1 MTNNVVYFFALSHPD
16 FNYFGNIP
24 KYQQQILTI
33 SFPRLCCHRK
43 LFIIIAKKIN
53 KLKRESMTV
62 IITAI
67 VTLLH
72 HNFITLEKPLPIFSD
87 LELLK
92 ISKKNKDLNI

>member
-1 MTNNVVYFFALSHPD
+1 
-16 FNYFGNIP
+16 
-24 KYQQQILTI
+24 
-33 SFPRLCCHRK
+33 
-43 LFIIIAKKIN
+43 
-53 KLKRESMTV
+53 MTV

-67 VTLLH
+67 VKLLH